1 MTFVPVAGGLPAMAT
16 FGFGF
21 ATGEGKVC
29 PVEFLQVKEVN
40 FDVITEGDASPNPNS
55 ISSLGSGTGD
65 SASSL
70 VTIVEKRQIRIGE
83 FKRVLV

>member
-29 PVEFLQVKEVN
+29 PAEFLQVKEVN
-40 FDVITEGDASPNPNS
+40 FDVITEGGCEPEPKLY
-55 ISSLGSGTGD
+55 I
-65 SASSL
+65 
-70 VTIVEKRQIRIGE
+70 E
-83 FKRVLV
+83 FGFGHRR